1 MSAQA
6 KDTSGIDD
14 EDRTSP
20 GVQPGRAVGFRAK
33 LAGVG
38 LWDLVQMECLAGS
51 HLVVL
56 VTGEGGIGYL
66 YFDHGQIVHAVT
78 TDHMG
83 EAAALEILGWTNGSF
98 QPCNRPWPEVA
109 TIATSHEALILQ
121 VAKRRDEGSNLVAFP
136 GRTDDEIE
144 MFEIEEEGATVMRSP
159 NERDVP
165 AAPPARAD
173 LTRDTGTLEGFPI
186 PPAVA
191 AHAEQSAPATHSPA
205 GDFSVILRLGAHGE
219 IIKNSGGSEQ
229 LAETVAYVRRLT
241 ELAGELLG
249 LEGFTAFE
257 CTFTQGRCLAF
268 VESNGDT
275 VLLRPRPEAN
285 LQALRERLGL

>member
-173 LTRDTGTLEGFPI
+173 LSRDSGTLEGFPI

>member
-78 TDHMG
+78 ADHIG
-83 EAAALEILGWTNGSF
+83 EAAALEILSWTNGSF
-98 QPCNRPWPEVA
+98 QPCDRPWPETG
-109 TIATSHEALILQ
+109 TIATSYEALILQ
-121 VAKRRDEGSNLVAFP
+121 VAKRRDESSNLVAFP

-144 MFEIEEEGATVMRSP
+144 MFEIEEEGATDMRSP
-159 NERDVP
+159 NDRELP
-165 AAPPARAD
+165 AAPPARGEHP
-173 LTRDTGTLEGFPI
+173 RESVTLEGIPV
-186 PPAVA
+186 PPAVMR
-191 AHAEQSAPATHSPA
+191 AESSAPTPHTPG
-205 GDFSVILRLGAHGE
+205 GDFSVVLRLGAHGE
-219 IIKNSGGSEQ
+219 VIKNSGGSEQ
-229 LAETVAYVRRLT
+229 LAETAAYVRRLT

-257 CTFTQGRCLAF
+257 CTFTQGRVLAF

>member
-136 GRTDDEIE
+136 GRTRRRD
-144 MFEIEEEGATVMRSP
+144 
-159 NERDVP
+159 RDV
-165 AAPPARAD
+165 
-173 LTRDTGTLEGFPI
+173 RDRGGRSDG
-186 PPAVA
+186 
-191 AHAEQSAPATHSPA
+191 HAQP
-205 GDFSVILRLGAHGE
+205 
-219 IIKNSGGSEQ
+219 
-229 LAETVAYVRRLT
+229 
-241 ELAGELLG
+241 
-249 LEGFTAFE
+249 
-257 CTFTQGRCLAF
+257 
-268 VESNGDT
+268 
-275 VLLRPRPEAN
+275 
-285 LQALRERLGL
+285 

>member
-1 MSAQA
+1 LSAQV

-83 EAAALEILGWTNGSF
+83 EAAALEILSWTNGSF

-173 LTRDTGTLEGFPI
+173 LSRDSGTLEGFPI

-191 AHAEQSAPATHSPA
+191 AHAEQSAPTTHSPA

>member
-1 MSAQA
+1 VSAQA

-14 EDRTSP
+14 EDTTSP
-20 GVQPGRAVGFRAK
+20 GVQPGRTVGFRAK

-56 VTGEGGIGYL
+56 VSGEGGIGYL

-78 TDHMG
+78 TDHLG
-83 EAAALEILGWTNGSF
+83 EAAALEILSWTNGSF
-98 QPCNRPWPEVA
+98 QPCDRPWPEVA
-109 TIATSHEALILQ
+109 TIATSYEALILQ

-144 MFEIEEEGATVMRSP
+144 MFEIEEEGATYMRSP
-159 NERDVP
+159 NDRDVP
-165 AAPPARAD
+165 PAPPARGEM
-173 LTRDTGTLEGFPI
+173 TRDSGTLEGFPI

-191 AHAEQSAPATHSPA
+191 HGEPSAPAPHAPV
-205 GDFSVILRLGAHGE
+205 GDFSVVLRLGAHGE

-249 LEGFTAFE
+249 LEGFMAFE
-257 CTFTQGRCLAF
+257 CAFTQGRCLGF

>member
-1 MSAQA
+1 VSAHA
-6 KDTSGIDD
+6 KDTGDVDD

-20 GVQPGRAVGFRAK
+20 GVQPGRAVGFRAR

-78 TDHMG
+78 TDHIG

-98 QPCNRPWPEVA
+98 QPCDRPWPEVA
-109 TIATSHEALILQ
+109 TIATSYEALILQ
-121 VAKRRDEGSNLVAFP
+121 VAKRRDESSNLVAFP
-136 GRTDDEIE
+136 GRNDDEIE
-144 MFEIEEEGATVMRSP
+144 MFEIEEEGATHMRSP
-159 NERDVP
+159 NDRDVP

-173 LTRDTGTLEGFPI
+173 LSRDSGTLEGYPI

-191 AHAEQSAPATHSPA
+191 QAEQSAPTPHAPG
-205 GDFSVILRLGAHGE
+205 GDFSVMLRLGAHGE
-219 IIKNSGGSEQ
+219 IIKNNGGSEQ

-249 LEGFTAFE
+249 LEGFSAFE
-257 CTFTQGRCLAF
+257 CTFTEGRCLAF

>member
-1 MSAQA
+1 
-6 KDTSGIDD
+6 
-14 EDRTSP
+14 
-20 GVQPGRAVGFRAK
+20 
-33 LAGVG
+33 
-38 LWDLVQMECLAGS
+38 
-51 HLVVL
+51 
-56 VTGEGGIGYL
+56 
-66 YFDHGQIVHAVT
+66 
-78 TDHMG
+78 
-83 EAAALEILGWTNGSF
+83 
-98 QPCNRPWPEVA
+98 
-109 TIATSHEALILQ
+109 
-121 VAKRRDEGSNLVAFP
+121 
-136 GRTDDEIE
+136 
-144 MFEIEEEGATVMRSP
+144 MRSP

-173 LTRDTGTLEGFPI
+173 LSRDSGTLEGFPI

-275 VLLRPRPEAN
+275 VCCGHGRRRTFKRYARGWGCERRRRGRAGRVGAGQPGHAQGRRRDHGQLRLHARRPAGVAGDLRRCSTTARSPRRGAACCGCAKRSPPAVTRWRS
-285 LQALRERLGL
+285 A